1 MQSRSKKVLR
11 AEQHLFATANAIN
24 RLTNDN
30 VPKTYVNNPE
40 MKEKKK
46 QRHTQ
51 HTHTHTR
58 RAELFAIWWHYGFWF
73 LLIIRFIFIL
83 I

>member
-11 AEQHLFATANAIN
+11 AKQHLFATANAIN

-51 HTHTHTR
+51 HTHTR
-58 RAELFAIWWHYGFWF
+58 EEQNCLPFGGIMGFGF
-73 LLIIRFIFIL
+73 C
-83 I
+83 